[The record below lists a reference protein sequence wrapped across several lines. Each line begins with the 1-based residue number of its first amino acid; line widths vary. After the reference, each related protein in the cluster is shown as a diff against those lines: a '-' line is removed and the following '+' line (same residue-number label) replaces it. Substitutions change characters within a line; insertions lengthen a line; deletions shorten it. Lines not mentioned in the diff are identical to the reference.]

1 MPHAVYLHSSL
12 VNDRHGEAAGA
23 KKLSKETLLRATRVD
38 VSWALSLAGLVN
50 IGLLVLAASALHGV
64 AGTDSIEGAYTAI
77 DSNLGH
83 VIATVFAVGLL
94 ASGLASTSIGAYA
107 GSEIMR
113 GLLKVKMPLLL
124 RRIITLVPALL
135 ILGLG
140 AEPTW
145 ALVISQVVLSIGI
158 PFAIIPLM
166 SLTRNRELMG
176 KYADGRVLRVV
187 ANVVAILIVAL
198 NLLLVWLTVTGS

>member
-1 MPHAVYLHSSL
+1 M
-12 VNDRHGEAAGA
+12 
-23 KKLSKETLLRATRVD
+23 
-38 VSWALSLAGLVN
+38 
-50 IGLLVLAASALHGV
+50 
-64 AGTDSIEGAYTAI
+64 
-77 DSNLGH
+77 
-83 VIATVFAVGLL
+83 IATVFAVGLL